1 MVQRVFASGQS
12 AKRYGGAGAFV
23 VVFPLDGKYAARR
36 SVLTE
41 KSGGFVTME
50 VRGVTLAL
58 NSEHRGA
65 SAVTV
70 LRYYRR
76 GAGGS

>member
-1 MVQRVFASGQS
+1 MVQRVFVSEQS
-12 AKRYGGAGAFV
+12 AKHYGGAGAFV

-36 SVLTE
+36 NVLTE
-41 KSGGFVTME
+41 KSGGFMAME

-58 NSEHRGA
+58 NSVHRGA
-65 SAVTV
+65 SAATV
-70 LRYYRR
+70 LRHYRR